1 MAVAATAT
9 ARTRT
14 SSDTGTARWHAARAE
29 LGTKF
34 NFQSRVESRM
44 CWAGQDRAGQGRA
57 HWHAGRKRHHRARH
71 RHHCQWVSQAGWQ
84 FAIKLADWRFK
95 VRAVQPSQGLS
106 ELPRCLLLIAIYQA
120 HSMLYMLRE
129 KERDGERGKGCGG
142 CFKSHVTVWTPV
154 FRCSNAPQG
163 VRLSCVIILI

>member
-1 MAVAATAT
+1 MAATAT

-57 HWHAGRKRHHRARH
+57 GHIGMQVA
-71 RHHCQWVSQAGWQ
+71 
-84 FAIKLADWRFK
+84 
-95 VRAVQPSQGLS
+95 
-106 ELPRCLLLIAIYQA
+106 
-120 HSMLYMLRE
+120 
-129 KERDGERGKGCGG
+129 
-142 CFKSHVTVWTPV
+142 
-154 FRCSNAPQG
+154 N
-163 VRLSCVIILI
+163 VIIVLDIDIIVSE